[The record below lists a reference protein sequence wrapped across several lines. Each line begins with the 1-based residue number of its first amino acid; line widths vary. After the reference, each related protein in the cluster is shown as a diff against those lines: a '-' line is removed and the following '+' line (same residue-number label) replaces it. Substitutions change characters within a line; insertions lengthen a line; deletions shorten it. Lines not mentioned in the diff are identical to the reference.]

1 MSTNH
6 NNIYEQSYMHGIESS
21 NISNTAKSGIINI
34 NDNFFKEYENSM
46 LISIYNYQLCIISYR
61 KKKHHPKENQRH

>member
-21 NISNTAKSGIINI
+21 NISTTNKSGIINI
-34 NDNFFKEYENSM
+34 NDTFFKEYEHSM
-46 LISIYNYQLCIISYR
+46 
-61 KKKHHPKENQRH
+61 